1 MEKKINIGQ
10 KAKVI
15 ITLTTKSSITK
26 EEENS
31 VIALFAK
38 KYGIPEKNVRVD
50 NIIVT
55 DGNSSAED
63 SLNSNNVKSIH
74 DPIFQQLLFKQ
85 YAAENEIELTEDEF
99 NEIVKI
105 DSRINSQIDYDAY
118 EKGKKYIVKWIDWDN
133 FLSYGKGNH
142 FDFTT
147 LKGLVL
153 LNGEPANKS
162 GKSTFAYDLLHF
174 LLFGKTESG
183 KSDDLGGL
191 FNNYLPNETQLKVEG
206 CICIDGVDYIIKR
219 TLTRAAKSK
228 KEVRT
233 ASQKVEYYR
242 VLQNGERE
250 ELVDYENLQDESSVK
265 TNKIIKESIGD
276 EKDFDLIISANMKD
290 LDELISLK
298 KDARGKLLSRWI
310 GLSILEDKDEIARK
324 IWNKEITVGRYCD
337 IYNRETLKSEIET
350 LEKENEEL
358 KKQITTNKKRI
369 EDSEKSINH
378 QNELKEEKL
387 KGKRPVDQE
396 LLNVGDVTTLE
407 AKRDKI
413 IEDGKKKVAE
423 LEVLNKELSDYGTIV
438 VDEEQYKNLQEE
450 KEQIIEKQATLK
462 SQYESLK
469 KNNEDLTS
477 AEFCPLCKRKFDNID
492 NSGLIKENDKKI
504 AYCINEGKKLKS
516 RKEEIIPLMEEI
528 ERKRERLR
536 EKNKLEIRIA
546 ALNIQ
551 VVTLRSDC
559 ISINNTIKQLNDN
572 KEAIKINNAIDAEIL
587 AINESIKIQ
596 ENIKLTASTEN
607 VSYIETGKKNKE
619 KIGEK
624 KGIIE
629 KIEDEQK
636 AEKIWK
642 IYLKMIGKD
651 GISKIVLKNTL
662 PIINNEINRLL
673 NGVTDF
679 DVEVAMNAKNDV
691 DFWLIRDGVKT
702 RLSGSSGLERT
713 QAALALRVVLGNM
726 SRLCKPDFILLDEVL
741 GGVAKENYD
750 DMKKLYDKIV
760 KNFRFIL
767 HICHLDPLI
776 DWHTGGIITVKK
788 ENNISSIKAYQ

>member
-1 MEKKINIGQ
+1 MTKKINIGQ

-15 ITLTTKSSITK
+15 VTLNSKTNITD

-31 VIALFAK
+31 IISLFAK
-38 KYGIPEKNVRVD
+38 KYGIPEKNITVD
-50 NIIVT
+50 VNILNE
-55 DGNSSAED
+55 DGTVSEEG
-63 SLNSNNVKSIH
+63 LNTNNVKSVH
-74 DPIFQQLLFKQ
+74 DPVFQQMLFKQ
-85 YAAENEIELTEDEF
+85 YADEYQIELTEDEF
-99 NEIVKI
+99 NELIKI
-105 DSRINSQIDYDAY
+105 DSRINAQIDYDAY
-118 EKGKKYIVKWIDWDN
+118 EKGKKYVVKWIDWDN

-147 LKGLVL
+147 LHGLVL

-219 TLTRAAKSK
+219 TLTRAAKTK

-242 VLQNGERE
+242 ILQNGERE

-324 IWNKEITVGRYCD
+324 IWNKEITVGRFCD
-337 IYNRETLKSEIET
+337 IYNRESLKADIET
-350 LEKENEEL
+350 LEKENKEL
-358 KKQITTNKKRI
+358 VKLINTNKKRI
-369 EDSEKSINH
+369 TDSEKSIND
-378 QNELKEEKL
+378 QTKLKEEKL
-387 KGKRPVDQE
+387 KGKRTVDE
-396 LLNVGDVTTLE
+396 KLLEVGDVTTLE
-407 AKRDKI
+407 AKKEQI
-413 IEDGKKKVAE
+413 VADGKKKATE
-423 LEVLNKELSDYGTIV
+423 LEQLKKDLKAYGEIV
-438 VDEEQYKNLQEE
+438 VNEDEYKKLQEE
-450 KEQIIEKQATLK
+450 KEQIIEKQATLR

-469 KNNEDLTS
+469 KNNEDLAS

-492 NSGLIKENDKKI
+492 NSGLIKENEAKMQK
-504 AYCINEGKKLKS
+504 CINEGKALKE
-516 RKEEIIPLMEEI
+516 RKEEIIPLMEKI
-528 ERKRERLR
+528 EKERERLK
-536 EKNKLEIRIA
+536 EKNKLELRIA
-546 ALNIQ
+546 ALNTQIISM
-551 VVTLRSDC
+551 RSDYEN
-559 ISINNTIKQLNDN
+559 IKALIKQLNDN
-572 KEAIKINNAIDAEIL
+572 KEAIKINNAIDAEVL

-596 ENIKLTASTEN
+596 EDIKLTASNEN
-607 VSYIETGKKNKE
+607 VGYIADGKHNKE
-619 KIGEK
+619 TIGEK

-629 KIEDEQK
+629 KIEEEQK
-636 AEKIWK
+636 IEKIWK
-642 IYLKMIGKD
+642 VYLKMIGKD

-673 NGVTDF
+673 NGATDF
-679 DVEVAMNAKNDV
+679 NVEVSMNTKNDV

-726 SRLCKPDFILLDEVL
+726 SRLCKPDFVLLDEVL

-750 DMKKLYDKIV
+750 DMKRLYDKIV

-767 HICHLDPLI
+767 HICHLPEWVDYHDSI
-776 DWHTGGIITVKK
+776 VTVQKI
-788 ENNISSIKAYQ
+788 NNISSIKSVQ

>member
-1 MEKKINIGQ
+1 MEKKIEIGQ

-15 ITLTTKSSITK
+15 ITLTTKASITK

-31 VIALFAK
+31 IISLFAK
-38 KYGIPEKNVRVD
+38 KYGIPERNVSVEP
-50 NIIVT
+50 NIITEGSSEVE
-55 DGNSSAED
+55 DG
-63 SLNSNNVKSIH
+63 LNSNNVKSIH
-74 DPIFQQLLFKQ
+74 DPVFQQLLFKQ
-85 YAAENEIELTEDEF
+85 YGVENDIELTEEEF

-105 DSRINSQIDYDAY
+105 DSRINSLIDYDAY
-118 EKGKKYIVKWIDWDN
+118 EKGKKYVVKWIDWDN

-219 TLTRAAKSK
+219 TLTRAAKTK
-228 KEVRT
+228 KETRT

-337 IYNRETLKSEIET
+337 MYNRESLKAEIES
-350 LEKENEEL
+350 LENDNEEL
-358 KKQITTNKKRI
+358 KKSININKKRI
-369 EDSEKSINH
+369 KDSEDSIAT
-378 QNELKEEKL
+378 QNELKEAKL
-387 KGKRPVDQE
+387 KGKRPVDEE
-396 LLNVGDVTTLE
+396 LLKVGDVTTLE
-407 AKRDKI
+407 TKRDQI

-423 LEVLNKELSDYGTIV
+423 LEVFKKEFEDYGTIV
-438 VDEEQYKNLQEE
+438 VDEEEYKKLQEE

-469 KNNEDLTS
+469 KNNEDLAS
-477 AEFCPLCKRKFDNID
+477 AEFCPVCKRKFDDID
-492 NSGLIKENDKKI
+492 NSGLIKANEEKI
-504 AYCINEGKKLKS
+504 AKCLSDGKKLKE
-516 RKEEIIPLMEEI
+516 RKEEIIPLMEKI
-528 ERKRERLR
+528 EKERERLK

-546 ALNIQ
+546 ALNTQI
-551 VVTLRSDC
+551 VSLRSECVD
-559 ISINNTIKQLNDN
+559 IKNTIKQLNDN
-572 KEAIKINNAIDAEIL
+572 KEAIKINNAIDAEVL

-607 VSYIETGKKNKE
+607 ASYIETGKNNKE

-629 KIEDEQK
+629 KIEEEQK
-636 AEKIWK
+636 IEKVWK

-651 GISKIVLKNTL
+651 GISKIVLRNTL

-679 DVEVAMNAKNDV
+679 DVEVSMNTKNDV

-726 SRLCKPDFILLDEVL
+726 SRLCKPDFVLLDEVL

-767 HICHLDPLI
+767 HICHLDALM
-776 DWHTGGIITVKK
+776 DWHTGGIVTVIK
-788 ENNISSIKAYQ
+788 ENNISRIK

>member
-1 MEKKINIGQ
+1 MEKKIEIGQ

-15 ITLTTKSSITK
+15 ITLTTKTSITK

-31 VIALFAK
+31 VISLFAK
-38 KYGIPEKNVRVD
+38 KYGIPESNVRVE

-55 DGNSSAED
+55 DGSTSAED
-63 SLNSNNVKSIH
+63 GLNSNNVKSIH
-74 DPIFQQLLFKQ
+74 DPVFQQVLFKQ

-105 DSRINSQIDYDAY
+105 DSRINSQIDYDSY
-118 EKGKKYIVKWIDWDN
+118 EKGKKYVVKWIDWDN
-133 FLSYGKGNH
+133 FLSYGQGNH

-191 FNNYLPNETQLKVEG
+191 FNNYLPNETQVKVEG
-206 CICIDGVDYIIKR
+206 CICLDGVDYIIKR

-242 VLQNGERE
+242 ILQNGERE

-265 TNKIIKESIGD
+265 TNKIIKESICD

-337 IYNRETLKSEIET
+337 IYNRESLKAEIEA
-350 LEKENEEL
+350 LEKDNDEL
-358 KKQITTNKKRI
+358 KKAISTNKKRI
-369 EDSEKSINH
+369 EDSEKSIDD
-378 QNELKEEKL
+378 QNKLKDAKL

-396 LLNVGDVTTLE
+396 LLKVGDVTTLE
-407 AKRDKI
+407 AKRDQI

-423 LEVLNKELSDYGTIV
+423 LEVLKKEFADYGTIV
-438 VDEEQYKNLQEE
+438 VDEEQYKKLQEE

-469 KNNEDLTS
+469 KNNEDLAS
-477 AEFCPLCKRKFDNID
+477 AEFCPLCKRKFDDID
-492 NSGLIKENDKKI
+492 NSGLIKENEKKI
-504 AYCINEGKKLKS
+504 DKCISEGKKLKA
-516 RKEEIIPLMEEI
+516 RKEEIVPLMEKI
-528 ERKRERLR
+528 EKERERLR
-536 EKNKLEIRIA
+536 DKNKLEIRIA
-546 ALNIQ
+546 ALNTQ

-559 ISINNTIKQLNDN
+559 ILNVHTI
-572 KEAIKINNAIDAEIL
+572 
-587 AINESIKIQ
+587 
-596 ENIKLTASTEN
+596 T
-607 VSYIETGKKNKE
+607 
-619 KIGEK
+619 
-624 KGIIE
+624 
-629 KIEDEQK
+629 
-636 AEKIWK
+636 
-642 IYLKMIGKD
+642 
-651 GISKIVLKNTL
+651 
-662 PIINNEINRLL
+662 P
-673 NGVTDF
+673 
-679 DVEVAMNAKNDV
+679 
-691 DFWLIRDGVKT
+691 
-702 RLSGSSGLERT
+702 
-713 QAALALRVVLGNM
+713 
-726 SRLCKPDFILLDEVL
+726 
-741 GGVAKENYD
+741 
-750 DMKKLYDKIV
+750 
-760 KNFRFIL
+760 
-767 HICHLDPLI
+767 
-776 DWHTGGIITVKK
+776 
-788 ENNISSIKAYQ
+788 

>member
-15 ITLTTKSSITK
+15 ITLNTKASITK

-31 VIALFAK
+31 IISLFAK
-38 KYGIPEKNVRVD
+38 KYGIPERNVSVEP
-50 NIIVT
+50 NIITEGSSEVE
-55 DGNSSAED
+55 DG
-63 SLNSNNVKSIH
+63 LNSNNVKSIH
-74 DPIFQQLLFKQ
+74 DPVFQQLLFKQ
-85 YAAENEIELTEDEF
+85 YGAENDIELTEDEF

-105 DSRINSQIDYDAY
+105 DSRINSLIDYDAY
-118 EKGKKYIVKWIDWDN
+118 EKGKKYVVKWIDWDN

-219 TLTRAAKSK
+219 TLTRAAKTK
-228 KEVRT
+228 KETRT

-242 VLQNGERE
+242 ILQNGERE

-337 IYNRETLKSEIET
+337 MYNRESLKSEIES
-350 LEKENEEL
+350 LENDNEEL
-358 KKQITTNKKRI
+358 KKSININKKRI
-369 EDSEKSINH
+369 KDSEDSIAT
-378 QNELKEEKL
+378 QNELKEAKL
-387 KGKRPVDQE
+387 KGKRPVDEE
-396 LLNVGDVTTLE
+396 LLKVGDVTTLE
-407 AKRDKI
+407 TKRDQI

-423 LEVLNKELSDYGTIV
+423 LEVLKKEFKDYGTII
-438 VDEEQYKNLQEE
+438 VDEEEYKKLQEE

-469 KNNEDLTS
+469 KNNQDLAS
-477 AEFCPLCKRKFDNID
+477 AEFCPVCKRKFDDVD
-492 NSGLIKENDKKI
+492 NSGLIKANEEKI
-504 AYCINEGKKLKS
+504 AKCLSDGKELKA
-516 RKEEIIPLMEEI
+516 RKEEIVPLMEKI
-528 ERKRERLR
+528 EKERERLK

-546 ALNIQ
+546 ALNTQI
-551 VVTLRSDC
+551 VSLRSDC
-559 ISINNTIKQLNDN
+559 VNIKNTIKQLNDN
-572 KEAIKINNAIDAEIL
+572 KEAIKINNAIDAEVL

-607 VSYIETGKKNKE
+607 ASYIETGKNNKE

-629 KIEDEQK
+629 KIEEEQK
-636 AEKIWK
+636 IEKVWK

-651 GISKIVLKNTL
+651 GISKIVLRNTL

-679 DVEVAMNAKNDV
+679 DVEVSMNTKNDV
-691 DFWLIRDGVKT
+691 DFWLIRDGVRT

-726 SRLCKPDFILLDEVL
+726 SRLCKPDFVLLDEVL

-767 HICHLDPLI
+767 HICHLPEWVDYHDSI
-776 DWHTGGIITVKK
+776 VTVQKI
-788 ENNISSIKAYQ
+788 NNISSIKAYQ

>member
-15 ITLTTKSSITK
+15 ITLNTKASITK

-31 VIALFAK
+31 IISLFAK
-38 KYGIPEKNVRVD
+38 KYGIPERNVSVET
-50 NIIVT
+50 NIITEGSSEVE
-55 DGNSSAED
+55 DG
-63 SLNSNNVKSIH
+63 LNSNNVKSIH
-74 DPIFQQLLFKQ
+74 DPVFQQLLFKQ
-85 YAAENEIELTEDEF
+85 YGAENDIELTEDEF

-105 DSRINSQIDYDAY
+105 DSRINSLIDYDAY
-118 EKGKKYIVKWIDWDN
+118 EKGKKYVVKWIDWDN

-219 TLTRAAKSK
+219 TLTRAAKTK
-228 KEVRT
+228 KETRT

-337 IYNRETLKSEIET
+337 MYNRESLKSEIES
-350 LEKENEEL
+350 LENDNEEL
-358 KKQITTNKKRI
+358 KKSININKKRI
-369 EDSEKSINH
+369 KDSEDSIAT
-378 QNELKEEKL
+378 QNELKEAKL
-387 KGKRPVDQE
+387 KGKRPVDEE
-396 LLNVGDVTTLE
+396 LLKVGDVTTLE
-407 AKRDKI
+407 TKRDQI

-423 LEVLNKELSDYGTIV
+423 LEALKKEFKDYGTII
-438 VDEEQYKNLQEE
+438 VDEEEYKKLQEE

-469 KNNEDLTS
+469 KNNQDLAS
-477 AEFCPLCKRKFDNID
+477 AEFCPVCKRKFDDVD
-492 NSGLIKENDKKI
+492 NSGLIKANEEKI
-504 AYCINEGKKLKS
+504 AKCLSDGKELKA
-516 RKEEIIPLMEEI
+516 RKEEIVPLMEKI
-528 ERKRERLR
+528 EKERERLK

-546 ALNIQ
+546 ALNTQI
-551 VVTLRSDC
+551 VSLRSDC
-559 ISINNTIKQLNDN
+559 VNIKNTIKQLNDN
-572 KEAIKINNAIDAEIL
+572 KEAIKINNAIDAEVL

-607 VSYIETGKKNKE
+607 ASYIETGKNNKE

-629 KIEDEQK
+629 KIEEEQK
-636 AEKIWK
+636 IEKVWK

-651 GISKIVLKNTL
+651 GISKIVLRNTL

-679 DVEVAMNAKNDV
+679 DVEVSMNTKNDV
-691 DFWLIRDGVKT
+691 DFWLIRDGVRT

-726 SRLCKPDFILLDEVL
+726 SRLCKPDFVLLDEVL

-767 HICHLDPLI
+767 HICHLPEWVDYHDSI
-776 DWHTGGIITVKK
+776 VTVQKI
-788 ENNISSIKAYQ
+788 NNISSIKAYQ

>member
-1 MEKKINIGQ
+1 MTKKINIGQ

-15 ITLTTKSSITK
+15 VTLNSKTNITD

-31 VIALFAK
+31 IISLFAK
-38 KYGIPEKNVRVD
+38 KYGIPEKNITVD
-50 NIIVT
+50 VNILNE
-55 DGNSSAED
+55 DGTVSEEG
-63 SLNSNNVKSIH
+63 LNTNNVKSVH
-74 DPIFQQLLFKQ
+74 DPVFQQMLFKQ
-85 YAAENEIELTEDEF
+85 YADEYQIELTEDEF
-99 NEIVKI
+99 NELIKI
-105 DSRINSQIDYDAY
+105 DSRINAQIDYDAY
-118 EKGKKYIVKWIDWDN
+118 EKGKKYVVKWIDWDN

-147 LKGLVL
+147 LHGLVL

-219 TLTRAAKSK
+219 TLTRAAKTK

-242 VLQNGERE
+242 ILQNGERE

-324 IWNKEITVGRYCD
+324 IWNKEITVGRFCD
-337 IYNRETLKSEIET
+337 IYNRESLKADIET
-350 LEKENEEL
+350 LEKENKEL
-358 KKQITTNKKRI
+358 VKLINTNKKRI
-369 EDSEKSINH
+369 TDSEKSIND
-378 QNELKEEKL
+378 QTKLKEEKL
-387 KGKRPVDQE
+387 KGKRTVDE
-396 LLNVGDVTTLE
+396 KLLEVGDVTTLE
-407 AKRDKI
+407 TKKEQIVA
-413 IEDGKKKVAE
+413 DGKKKAKE
-423 LEVLNKELSDYGTIV
+423 LEELKKDLKAYGEIV
-438 VDEEQYKNLQEE
+438 VNENEYKKLQEE
-450 KEQIIEKQATLK
+450 KEQIIEKQATLR
-462 SQYESLK
+462 SQYDALK
-469 KNNEDLTS
+469 KNNEDLAS

-492 NSGLIKENDKKI
+492 NSGLIKENEAKMQK
-504 AYCINEGKKLKS
+504 CINEGKTLKE
-516 RKEEIIPLMEEI
+516 RKEEIIPLMEKI
-528 ERKRERLR
+528 EKERERLK
-536 EKNKLEIRIA
+536 EKNKLELRIA
-546 ALNIQ
+546 ALNTQIISM
-551 VVTLRSDC
+551 RSDYEN
-559 ISINNTIKQLNDN
+559 IKALIKQLNDN
-572 KEAIKINNAIDAEIL
+572 KEAIKINNAIDAEVL

-596 ENIKLTASTEN
+596 EGIKLTASNEN
-607 VSYIETGKKNKE
+607 VGYIADGKHNKE
-619 KIGEK
+619 TIGEK

-629 KIEDEQK
+629 KIEEEQK
-636 AEKIWK
+636 IEKIWK
-642 IYLKMIGKD
+642 VYLKMIGKD

-673 NGVTDF
+673 NGATDF
-679 DVEVAMNAKNDV
+679 NVEVSMNTKNDV

-726 SRLCKPDFILLDEVL
+726 SRLCKPDFVLLDEVL

-750 DMKKLYDKIV
+750 DMKRLYDKIV

-767 HICHLDPLI
+767 HICHLPEWVDYHDSI
-776 DWHTGGIITVKK
+776 VTVQKI
-788 ENNISSIKAYQ
+788 NNISSIKSVQ

>member
-1 MEKKINIGQ
+1 MEKKIEIGK

-15 ITLTTKSSITK
+15 VTLNTKTSITK

-31 VIALFAK
+31 IKSLFAK
-38 KYGIPEKNVRVD
+38 KYDIPEG
-50 NIIVT
+50 NISIDVNIT
-55 DGNSSAED
+55 SEGGASSEDG
-63 SLNSNNVKSIH
+63 LNANNVKSVH
-74 DPIFQQLLFKQ
+74 DPIFQQVLFKQ
-85 YAAENEIELTEDEF
+85 YANDNEIELTEDEF
-99 NEIVKI
+99 NEIIKI
-105 DSRINSQIDYDAY
+105 DSRVNSMVDYDSY
-118 EKGKKYIVKWIDWDN
+118 EKGKKYVVKWIDWDN

-147 LKGLVL
+147 LHGLVL

-191 FNNYLPNETQLKVEG
+191 FNNYLPNETQVKVEG

-219 TLTRAAKSK
+219 TLTRPAKSK

-250 ELVDYENLQDESSVK
+250 ELVDSENLQDEHSLK
-265 TNKIIKESIGD
+265 TNKIIKESIGN

-324 IWNKEITVGRYCD
+324 MWNKEISVGRFCD
-337 IYNRETLKSEIET
+337 IYNRESLKAEIES
-350 LEKENEEL
+350 LESDNEEL
-358 KKQITTNKKRI
+358 KKLISTNKKRI
-369 EDSEKSINH
+369 EDSEKSIEH

-387 KGKRPVDQE
+387 KGKRPVDNE
-396 LLNVGDVTTLE
+396 LLKVGDVTTLE
-407 AKRDKI
+407 SKKDRI
-413 IEDGKKKVAE
+413 TIDGKSKAAE
-423 LEVLNKELSDYGTIV
+423 LENLKKEFNAYGEII
-438 VDEEQYKNLQEE
+438 VDEDKYKALQTE
-450 KEQIIEKQATLK
+450 KETIIEKQATLK

-469 KNNEDLTS
+469 KNNEDLAS
-477 AEFCPLCKRKFDNID
+477 AEFCPLCKRKFDDID
-492 NSGLIKENDKKI
+492 NTELIKINDEKIKK
-504 AYCINEGKKLKS
+504 CIEDGKKLKA
-516 RKEEIIPLMEEI
+516 RKEEIIPLMEDI
-528 ERKRERLR
+528 EKKRNLLK

-546 ALNIQ
+546 AINTQI
-551 VVTLRSDC
+551 VSLRSEYE
-559 ISINNTIKQLNDN
+559 NVRNLIKQLNDN
-572 KEAIKINNAIDAEIL
+572 KEAIKINNAIDAEVL

-596 ENIKLTASTEN
+596 EGIKLTASNEN
-607 VSYIETGKKNKE
+607 VSYVEKGKQNKE

-629 KIEDEQK
+629 KIEEEQK
-636 AEKIWK
+636 IEKVWK

-679 DVEVAMNAKNDV
+679 DVEVTMNTKNDV

-713 QAALALRVVLGNM
+713 QAALALRVVLGSM
-726 SRLCKPDFILLDEVL
+726 SRLSRPPFILLDEVL

-760 KNFRFIL
+760 KSYQFIL
-767 HICHLDPLI
+767 HICHLPEWTDYHDNI
-776 DWHTGGIITVKK
+776 VTIIK
-788 ENNISSIKAYQ
+788 ENNISRIKENQ

>member
-10 KAKVI
+10 KAKVNI
-15 ITLTTKSSITK
+15 ILNTKRSITK

-31 VIALFAK
+31 VISLFAK
-38 KYGIPEKNVRVD
+38 KYEIPECNIQVD
-50 NIIVT
+50 NVIT
-55 DGNSSAED
+55 SDGNLNTEEG
-63 SLNSNNVKSIH
+63 LNSNNVKSIH

-105 DSRINSQIDYDAY
+105 DSRINSQIDYDTY
-118 EKGKKYIVKWIDWDN
+118 EKGKKYVVKWIDWDN

-219 TLTRAAKSK
+219 TLTRAAKTK
-228 KEVRT
+228 KETRT

-337 IYNRETLKSEIET
+337 LYNRESIKTEIEN
-350 LEKENEEL
+350 LEKENDNL
-358 KKQITTNKKRI
+358 KKSINTNKKRI
-369 EDSEKSINH
+369 KDSEESIKT
-378 QNELKEEKL
+378 QNELKETKL
-387 KGKRPVDQE
+387 KGKKTVDEE
-396 LLNVGDVTTLE
+396 LLKVGDITTLE
-407 AKRDKI
+407 ANRDSI
-413 IEDGKKKVAE
+413 IEEGKKKVAE
-423 LEVLNKELSDYGTIV
+423 LDKLNEKLKNYEETIEVDEDKYKEL
-438 VDEEQYKNLQEE
+438 QKE
-450 KEQIIEKQATLK
+450 KEEIIEQQATLK

-469 KNNEDLTS
+469 TSNENLAS
-477 AEFCPLCKRKFDNID
+477 AEICPVCKRKLDNVD
-492 NSGLIKENDKKI
+492 NSELIEENNKKIKE
-504 AYCINEGKKLKS
+504 CISQGKKLKA
-516 RKEEIIPLMEEI
+516 RKEEIVPLMETI
-528 ERKRERLR
+528 ENNRERLK
-536 EKNKLEIRIA
+536 EKNKLEIGIA
-546 ALNIQ
+546 ALNTQI
-551 VVTLRSDC
+551 VSLRSEC
-559 ISINNTIKQLNDN
+559 ISIKNTIKQLNDN
-572 KEAIKINNAIDAEIL
+572 KEAIKINNAIDAEVL

-607 VSYIETGKKNKE
+607 ASYIETGKKNKE

-629 KIEDEQK
+629 KIEEEQK

-673 NGVTDF
+673 NGVADF
-679 DVEVAMNAKNDV
+679 NVEVSMNTKNDV
-691 DFWLIRDGVKT
+691 DFWLIRDDVKT
-702 RLSGSSGLERT
+702 KLSASSGLERT

-726 SRLCKPDFILLDEVL
+726 SRLCKPDFVLLDEVL

-767 HICHLDPLI
+767 HICHLPEWVDYHDNI
-776 DWHTGGIITVKK
+776 VTVKK
-788 ENNISSIKAYQ
+788 ENNISSIKENY

>member
-1 MEKKINIGQ
+1 MTKKINIGQ

-15 ITLTTKSSITK
+15 VTLNSKTNITD

-31 VIALFAK
+31 IISLFAK
-38 KYGIPEKNVRVD
+38 KYGIPEKNITVD
-50 NIIVT
+50 VNILNE
-55 DGNSSAED
+55 DGTVSEEG
-63 SLNSNNVKSIH
+63 LNTNNVKSVH
-74 DPIFQQLLFKQ
+74 DPVFQQMLFKQ
-85 YAAENEIELTEDEF
+85 YADEYQIELTEDEF
-99 NEIVKI
+99 NELIKI
-105 DSRINSQIDYDAY
+105 DSRINAQIDYDAY
-118 EKGKKYIVKWIDWDN
+118 EKGKKYVVKWIDWDN

-147 LKGLVL
+147 LHGLVL

-219 TLTRAAKSK
+219 TLTRAAKTK

-242 VLQNGERE
+242 ILQNGERE

-324 IWNKEITVGRYCD
+324 IWNKEITVGRFCD
-337 IYNRETLKSEIET
+337 IYNRESLKADIET
-350 LEKENEEL
+350 LEKENKEL
-358 KKQITTNKKRI
+358 VKLINTNKKRI
-369 EDSEKSINH
+369 TDSEKSIND
-378 QNELKEEKL
+378 QTKLKEEKL
-387 KGKRPVDQE
+387 NGKRTVDE
-396 LLNVGDVTTLE
+396 KLLEVGDVTTLE
-407 AKRDKI
+407 AKKEQI
-413 IEDGKKKVAE
+413 VADGKKKAKE
-423 LEVLNKELSDYGTIV
+423 LEELKKDLKAYGEIIV
-438 VDEEQYKNLQEE
+438 NENEYKKLQEE
-450 KEQIIEKQATLK
+450 KEQIIEKQATLR
-462 SQYESLK
+462 SQYDALK
-469 KNNEDLTS
+469 KNNEDLAS

-492 NSGLIKENDKKI
+492 NSGLIKENEAKMQK
-504 AYCINEGKKLKS
+504 CINEGKTLKE
-516 RKEEIIPLMEEI
+516 RKEEIIPLMEKI
-528 ERKRERLR
+528 EKERERLK
-536 EKNKLEIRIA
+536 EKNKLELRIA
-546 ALNIQ
+546 ALNTQIISM
-551 VVTLRSDC
+551 RSDYEN
-559 ISINNTIKQLNDN
+559 IKALIKQLNDN
-572 KEAIKINNAIDAEIL
+572 KEAIKINNAIDAEVL

-596 ENIKLTASTEN
+596 EGIKLTASNEN
-607 VSYIETGKKNKE
+607 VGYIADGKHNKE
-619 KIGEK
+619 TIGEK

-629 KIEDEQK
+629 KIEEEQK
-636 AEKIWK
+636 IEKIWK
-642 IYLKMIGKD
+642 VYLKMIGKD

-673 NGVTDF
+673 NGATDF
-679 DVEVAMNAKNDV
+679 NVEVSMNTKNDV

-726 SRLCKPDFILLDEVL
+726 SRLCKPDFVLLDEVL

-750 DMKKLYDKIV
+750 DMKRLYDKIV

-767 HICHLDPLI
+767 HICHLPEWVDYHDSI
-776 DWHTGGIITVKK
+776 VTVQKI
-788 ENNISSIKAYQ
+788 NNISSIKSVQ

>member
-1 MEKKINIGQ
+1 MTKKINIGQ

-15 ITLTTKSSITK
+15 VTLNSKTNITD

-31 VIALFAK
+31 IISLFAK
-38 KYGIPEKNVRVD
+38 KYGIPEKNITVD
-50 NIIVT
+50 VNILNE
-55 DGNSSAED
+55 DGTVSEEG
-63 SLNSNNVKSIH
+63 LNTNNVKSVH
-74 DPIFQQLLFKQ
+74 DPVFQQILFKQ
-85 YAAENEIELTEDEF
+85 YADEYQIELTEDEF
-99 NEIVKI
+99 NELIKI
-105 DSRINSQIDYDAY
+105 DSRINAQIDYDAY
-118 EKGKKYIVKWIDWDN
+118 EKGKKYVVKWIDWDN

-147 LKGLVL
+147 LHGLVL

-242 VLQNGERE
+242 ILQNGERE

-324 IWNKEITVGRYCD
+324 IWNKEITVGRFCD
-337 IYNRETLKSEIET
+337 IYNRESLKADIET
-350 LEKENEEL
+350 LEKENKEL
-358 KKQITTNKKRI
+358 VKLINTNKKRI
-369 EDSEKSINH
+369 TDSEKSIND
-378 QNELKEEKL
+378 QTKLKEEKL
-387 KGKRPVDQE
+387 KGKRTVDE
-396 LLNVGDVTTLE
+396 KLLEVGDVTTLE
-407 AKRDKI
+407 TKKDQIVA
-413 IEDGKKKVAE
+413 DGKKKAKE
-423 LEVLNKELSDYGTIV
+423 LEQLKKDLKAYGEIV
-438 VDEEQYKNLQEE
+438 VNENEYKKLQEE
-450 KEQIIEKQATLK
+450 KEQIIEKQATLR
-462 SQYESLK
+462 SQYDALK
-469 KNNEDLTS
+469 KNNEDLAS

-492 NSGLIKENDKKI
+492 NSGLIKENEAKMQK
-504 AYCINEGKKLKS
+504 CINEGKTLKE
-516 RKEEIIPLMEEI
+516 RKEEIIPLMEKI
-528 ERKRERLR
+528 EKERERLK
-536 EKNKLEIRIA
+536 EKNKLELRIA
-546 ALNIQ
+546 ALNTQIISM
-551 VVTLRSDC
+551 RSDYE
-559 ISINNTIKQLNDN
+559 NVKALIKQLNDN
-572 KEAIKINNAIDAEIL
+572 KEAIKINNAIDAEVL

-596 ENIKLTASTEN
+596 EDIKLTASNEN
-607 VSYIETGKKNKE
+607 VGYIADGKHNKE
-619 KIGEK
+619 AIGEK

-629 KIEDEQK
+629 KIEEEQK
-636 AEKIWK
+636 IEKIWK
-642 IYLKMIGKD
+642 VYLKMIGKD

-673 NGVTDF
+673 NGATDF
-679 DVEVAMNAKNDV
+679 NVEVSMNTKNDV

-726 SRLCKPDFILLDEVL
+726 SRLCKPDFVLLDEVL

-750 DMKKLYDKIV
+750 DMKRLYDKIV

-767 HICHLDPLI
+767 HICHLPEWVDYHDSI
-776 DWHTGGIITVKK
+776 VTVQKI
-788 ENNISSIKAYQ
+788 NNISSIKSVQ

>member
-1 MEKKINIGQ
+1 MTKKINIGQ

-15 ITLTTKSSITK
+15 VTLNSKTNITD

-31 VIALFAK
+31 IISLFAK
-38 KYGIPEKNVRVD
+38 KYGIPEKNITVD
-50 NIIVT
+50 VNILNE
-55 DGNSSAED
+55 DGTVSEEG
-63 SLNSNNVKSIH
+63 LNTNNVKSVH
-74 DPIFQQLLFKQ
+74 DPVFQQMLFKQ
-85 YAAENEIELTEDEF
+85 YADEYQIELTEDEF
-99 NEIVKI
+99 NELIKI
-105 DSRINSQIDYDAY
+105 DSRINAQIDYDAY
-118 EKGKKYIVKWIDWDN
+118 EKGKKYVVKWIDWDN

-147 LKGLVL
+147 LHGLVL

-219 TLTRAAKSK
+219 TLTRAAKTK

-242 VLQNGERE
+242 ILQNGERE

-324 IWNKEITVGRYCD
+324 IWNKEITVGRFCD
-337 IYNRETLKSEIET
+337 IYNRESLKADIET
-350 LEKENEEL
+350 LEKENKEL
-358 KKQITTNKKRI
+358 VKLINTNKKRI
-369 EDSEKSINH
+369 TDSEKNIND
-378 QNELKEEKL
+378 QTKLKEEKL
-387 KGKRPVDQE
+387 KGKRTVDE
-396 LLNVGDVTTLE
+396 KLLEVGDVTTLE
-407 AKRDKI
+407 AKKEQI
-413 IEDGKKKVAE
+413 VADGKKKAAE
-423 LEVLNKELSDYGTIV
+423 LEQLKKDLKAYGEIIV
-438 VDEEQYKNLQEE
+438 NEDEYKKLQEE
-450 KEQIIEKQATLK
+450 KEQIIEKQATLR
-462 SQYESLK
+462 SQYDALK
-469 KNNEDLTS
+469 KNNEDLAS

-492 NSGLIKENDKKI
+492 NSGLIKENEAKMQK
-504 AYCINEGKKLKS
+504 CINEGKTLKE
-516 RKEEIIPLMEEI
+516 RKEEIIPLMEKI
-528 ERKRERLR
+528 EKERERLK
-536 EKNKLEIRIA
+536 EKNKLELRIA
-546 ALNIQ
+546 ALNTQIISM
-551 VVTLRSDC
+551 RSDYE
-559 ISINNTIKQLNDN
+559 NVKALIKQLNDN
-572 KEAIKINNAIDAEIL
+572 KEAIKINNAIDAEVL

-596 ENIKLTASTEN
+596 EDIKLTASNEN
-607 VSYIETGKKNKE
+607 VGYIADGKHNKE
-619 KIGEK
+619 TIGEK

-629 KIEDEQK
+629 KIEEEQK
-636 AEKIWK
+636 IEKIWK
-642 IYLKMIGKD
+642 VYLKMIGKD

-673 NGVTDF
+673 NGATDF
-679 DVEVAMNAKNDV
+679 NVEVSMNTKNDV

-726 SRLCKPDFILLDEVL
+726 SRLCKPDFVLLDEVL

-750 DMKKLYDKIV
+750 DMKRLYDKIV

-767 HICHLDPLI
+767 HICHLPEWVDYHDSI
-776 DWHTGGIITVKK
+776 VTVQKI
-788 ENNISSIKAYQ
+788 NNISSIKSVQ

>member
-15 ITLTTKSSITK
+15 ITLNTKASITK

-31 VIALFAK
+31 IISLFAK
-38 KYGIPEKNVRVD
+38 KYGIPERNVSVEP
-50 NIIVT
+50 NIITEGSSEVE
-55 DGNSSAED
+55 DG
-63 SLNSNNVKSIH
+63 LNSNNVKSIH
-74 DPIFQQLLFKQ
+74 DPVFQQLLFKQ
-85 YAAENEIELTEDEF
+85 YGAENDIELTEDEF

-105 DSRINSQIDYDAY
+105 DSRINSLINYDAY
-118 EKGKKYIVKWIDWDN
+118 EKGKKYVVKWIDWDN

-219 TLTRAAKSK
+219 TLTRAAKTK
-228 KEVRT
+228 KETRT

-337 IYNRETLKSEIET
+337 MYNRESLKSEIES
-350 LEKENEEL
+350 LENDNEEL
-358 KKQITTNKKRI
+358 KKSININKKRI
-369 EDSEKSINH
+369 KDSEDSIAT
-378 QNELKEEKL
+378 QNELKEAKL
-387 KGKRPVDQE
+387 KGKRPVDEE
-396 LLNVGDVTTLE
+396 LLKVGDVTTLE
-407 AKRDKI
+407 TKRDQI

-423 LEVLNKELSDYGTIV
+423 LEVLKKEFKDYGTII
-438 VDEEQYKNLQEE
+438 VDEEEYKKLQEE

-469 KNNEDLTS
+469 KNNQDLAS
-477 AEFCPLCKRKFDNID
+477 AEFCPVCKRKFDDVD
-492 NSGLIKENDKKI
+492 NSGLIKANEEKI
-504 AYCINEGKKLKS
+504 AKCLSDGKELKT
-516 RKEEIIPLMEEI
+516 RKEEIVPLMEKI
-528 ERKRERLR
+528 EKERERLK

-546 ALNIQ
+546 ALNTQI
-551 VVTLRSDC
+551 VSLRSDC
-559 ISINNTIKQLNDN
+559 VNIKNTIKQLNDN
-572 KEAIKINNAIDAEIL
+572 KEAIKINNAIDAEVL

-607 VSYIETGKKNKE
+607 ASYIETGKNNKE

-629 KIEDEQK
+629 KIEEEQK
-636 AEKIWK
+636 IEKVWK

-651 GISKIVLKNTL
+651 GISKIVLRNTL

-679 DVEVAMNAKNDV
+679 DVEVSMNTKNDV
-691 DFWLIRDGVKT
+691 DFWLIRDGVRT

-726 SRLCKPDFILLDEVL
+726 SRLCKPDFVLLDEVL

-767 HICHLDPLI
+767 HICHLPEWVDYHDSI
-776 DWHTGGIITVKK
+776 VTVQKI
-788 ENNISSIKAYQ
+788 NNISSIKAYQ

>member
-1 MEKKINIGQ
+1 MTKKINIGQ

-15 ITLTTKSSITK
+15 VTLNSKTNITD

-31 VIALFAK
+31 IISLFAK
-38 KYGIPEKNVRVD
+38 KYGIPEKNITVD
-50 NIIVT
+50 VNILNE
-55 DGNSSAED
+55 DGTVSEEG
-63 SLNSNNVKSIH
+63 LNTNNVKSVH
-74 DPIFQQLLFKQ
+74 DPVFQQMLFKQ
-85 YAAENEIELTEDEF
+85 YADEYQIELTEDEF
-99 NEIVKI
+99 NELIKI
-105 DSRINSQIDYDAY
+105 DSRINAQIDYDAY
-118 EKGKKYIVKWIDWDN
+118 EKGKKYVVKWIDWDN

-147 LKGLVL
+147 LHGLVL

-219 TLTRAAKSK
+219 TLTRAAKTK

-242 VLQNGERE
+242 ILQNGERE

-324 IWNKEITVGRYCD
+324 IWNKEITVGRFCD
-337 IYNRETLKSEIET
+337 IYNRESLKADIET
-350 LEKENEEL
+350 LENENKELVKLIN
-358 KKQITTNKKRI
+358 TNKKRI
-369 EDSEKSINH
+369 ADSEKSINE
-378 QNELKEEKL
+378 QTKLKEEKL
-387 KGKRPVDQE
+387 KGKRTVDE
-396 LLNVGDVTTLE
+396 KLLEVGDVTTLE
-407 AKRDKI
+407 AKKEQI
-413 IEDGKKKVAE
+413 VADGKKKAVE
-423 LEVLNKELSDYGTIV
+423 LEQLKKDLKAYGEIV
-438 VDEEQYKNLQEE
+438 VNENEYKKLQEE
-450 KEQIIEKQATLK
+450 KEQIIEKQATLR

-469 KNNEDLTS
+469 KNNEDLAS

-492 NSGLIKENDKKI
+492 NSGLIKENEAKMQK
-504 AYCINEGKKLKS
+504 CVNEGKALKE
-516 RKEEIIPLMEEI
+516 RKEEIIPLMEKI
-528 ERKRERLR
+528 EKERERLK
-536 EKNKLEIRIA
+536 EKNKLELRIA
-546 ALNIQ
+546 ALNTQIISM
-551 VVTLRSDC
+551 RSDYEN
-559 ISINNTIKQLNDN
+559 IKALIKQLNDN
-572 KEAIKINNAIDAEIL
+572 KEAIKINNAIDAEVL

-596 ENIKLTASTEN
+596 EDIKLTASNEN
-607 VSYIETGKKNKE
+607 VGYIADGKHNKE
-619 KIGEK
+619 TIGEK

-629 KIEDEQK
+629 KIEEEQK
-636 AEKIWK
+636 IEKIWK
-642 IYLKMIGKD
+642 VYLKMIGKD

-673 NGVTDF
+673 NGATDF
-679 DVEVAMNAKNDV
+679 NVEVSMNTKNDV

-726 SRLCKPDFILLDEVL
+726 SRLCKPDFVLLDEVL

-750 DMKKLYDKIV
+750 DMKRLYDKIV

-767 HICHLDPLI
+767 HICHLPEWVDYHDSI
-776 DWHTGGIITVKK
+776 VTVQKI
-788 ENNISSIKAYQ
+788 NNISSIKSVQ

>member
-1 MEKKINIGQ
+1 MTKKINIGQ

-15 ITLTTKSSITK
+15 VTLNSKTNITD

-31 VIALFAK
+31 IISLFAK
-38 KYGIPEKNVRVD
+38 KYGIPEKNITVD
-50 NIIVT
+50 VNILNE
-55 DGNSSAED
+55 DGTVSEEG
-63 SLNSNNVKSIH
+63 LNTNNVKSVH
-74 DPIFQQLLFKQ
+74 DPVFQQMLFKQ
-85 YAAENEIELTEDEF
+85 YADEYQIELTEDEF
-99 NEIVKI
+99 NELIKI
-105 DSRINSQIDYDAY
+105 DSRINAQIDYDAY
-118 EKGKKYIVKWIDWDN
+118 EKGKKYVVKWIDWDN

-147 LKGLVL
+147 LHGLVL

-219 TLTRAAKSK
+219 TLTRAAKTK

-242 VLQNGERE
+242 ILQNGERE

-324 IWNKEITVGRYCD
+324 IWNKEITVGRFCD
-337 IYNRETLKSEIET
+337 IYNRESLKADIET
-350 LEKENEEL
+350 LEKENKEL
-358 KKQITTNKKRI
+358 VKLINTNKKRI
-369 EDSEKSINH
+369 TDSEKSIND
-378 QNELKEEKL
+378 QTKLKEEKL
-387 KGKRPVDQE
+387 KGKRTVDE
-396 LLNVGDVTTLE
+396 KLLEVGDVTTLE
-407 AKRDKI
+407 AKKEQI
-413 IEDGKKKVAE
+413 VADGKKKAKE
-423 LEVLNKELSDYGTIV
+423 LEELKKDLKAYGEIV
-438 VDEEQYKNLQEE
+438 VNENEYKKLQEE
-450 KEQIIEKQATLK
+450 KEQIIEKQATLR
-462 SQYESLK
+462 SQYDALK
-469 KNNEDLTS
+469 KNNEDLAS

-492 NSGLIKENDKKI
+492 NSGLIKENEAKMEK
-504 AYCINEGKKLKS
+504 CINEGKALKE
-516 RKEEIIPLMEEI
+516 RKEEIIPLMEKI
-528 ERKRERLR
+528 EKERERLK
-536 EKNKLEIRIA
+536 EKNKLELRIA
-546 ALNIQ
+546 ALNTQIISM
-551 VVTLRSDC
+551 RSDYE
-559 ISINNTIKQLNDN
+559 NVKALIKQLNDN
-572 KEAIKINNAIDAEIL
+572 KEAIKINNAIDAEVL

-596 ENIKLTASTEN
+596 EDIKLTASNEN
-607 VSYIETGKKNKE
+607 VGYIADGKHNKE
-619 KIGEK
+619 TIGEK

-629 KIEDEQK
+629 KIEEEQK
-636 AEKIWK
+636 IEKIWK
-642 IYLKMIGKD
+642 VYLKMIGKD

-673 NGVTDF
+673 NGATDF
-679 DVEVAMNAKNDV
+679 NVEVSMNTKNDV

-726 SRLCKPDFILLDEVL
+726 SRLCKPDFVLLDEVL

-750 DMKKLYDKIV
+750 DMKRLYDKIV

-767 HICHLDPLI
+767 HICHLPEWVDYHDSI
-776 DWHTGGIITVKK
+776 VTVQKI
-788 ENNISSIKAYQ
+788 NNISSIKSVQ

>member
-1 MEKKINIGQ
+1 MTKKINIGQ

-15 ITLTTKSSITK
+15 VTLNSKTNITD

-31 VIALFAK
+31 IISLFAK
-38 KYGIPEKNVRVD
+38 KYGIPEKNITVD
-50 NIIVT
+50 VNILNE
-55 DGNSSAED
+55 DGTVSEEG
-63 SLNSNNVKSIH
+63 LNTNNVKSVH
-74 DPIFQQLLFKQ
+74 DPVFQQMLFKQ
-85 YAAENEIELTEDEF
+85 YADEYQIELTEDEF
-99 NEIVKI
+99 NELIKI
-105 DSRINSQIDYDAY
+105 DSRINAQIDYDAY
-118 EKGKKYIVKWIDWDN
+118 EKGKKYVVKWIDWDN

-147 LKGLVL
+147 LHGLVL

-324 IWNKEITVGRYCD
+324 IWNKEITVGRFCD
-337 IYNRETLKSEIET
+337 IYNRESLKADIET
-350 LEKENEEL
+350 LENENKELVKLIN
-358 KKQITTNKKRI
+358 TNKKRI
-369 EDSEKSINH
+369 ADSEKSINE
-378 QNELKEEKL
+378 QTKLKEEKL
-387 KGKRPVDQE
+387 KGKRTVDE
-396 LLNVGDVTTLE
+396 KLLEVGDVTTLE
-407 AKRDKI
+407 AKKEQI
-413 IEDGKKKVAE
+413 IADGKKKAAE
-423 LEVLNKELSDYGTIV
+423 LEQLKKDLKAYGEIV
-438 VDEEQYKNLQEE
+438 VNEDEYKKLQEE
-450 KEQIIEKQATLK
+450 KEQIIEKQATLR
-462 SQYESLK
+462 SQYDALK
-469 KNNEDLTS
+469 KNNEDLAS

-492 NSGLIKENDKKI
+492 NSGLIKENEAKMQK
-504 AYCINEGKKLKS
+504 CINEGKALKE
-516 RKEEIIPLMEEI
+516 RKEEIVPLMEKI
-528 ERKRERLR
+528 EKERERLK
-536 EKNKLEIRIA
+536 EKNKLELRIA
-546 ALNIQ
+546 ALNTQIISM
-551 VVTLRSDC
+551 RSDYE
-559 ISINNTIKQLNDN
+559 NVKALIKQLNDN
-572 KEAIKINNAIDAEIL
+572 KEAIKINNAIDAEVL

-596 ENIKLTASTEN
+596 EDIKLTASNEN
-607 VSYIETGKKNKE
+607 VGYIADGKHNKE
-619 KIGEK
+619 TIGEK

-629 KIEDEQK
+629 KIEEEQK
-636 AEKIWK
+636 IEKIWK
-642 IYLKMIGKD
+642 VYLKMIGKD

-673 NGVTDF
+673 NGATDF
-679 DVEVAMNAKNDV
+679 NVEVSMNTKNDV

-726 SRLCKPDFILLDEVL
+726 SRLCKPDFVLLDEVL

-750 DMKKLYDKIV
+750 DMKRLYDKIV

-767 HICHLDPLI
+767 HICHLPEWVDYHDSI
-776 DWHTGGIITVKK
+776 VTVQKI
-788 ENNISSIKAYQ
+788 NNISSIKSVQ